1 MIFIDMSNIKD
12 IISSLLGKIYLR
24 KPAFFGLDTEKITF
38 VVSPSMKIFA
48 LFTSP
53 KKLKDRVPFEENRLV
68 DLNDIKK
75 WADENG
81 YDITFKTELPSM
93 ARRMMTVF
101 GENVVEEARGKRRE
115 LKFIVMEELEKSALP
130 DHIKEW
136 AKQNPEKF
144 VQNLKTIQEMLKK

>member
-1 MIFIDMSNIKD
+1 
-12 IISSLLGKIYLR
+12 
-24 KPAFFGLDTEKITF
+24 
-38 VVSPSMKIFA
+38 
-48 LFTSP
+48 
-53 KKLKDRVPFEENRLV
+53 
-68 DLNDIKK
+68 
-75 WADENG
+75 
-81 YDITFKTELPSM
+81 M